1 MATYYVRTDGSDTNA
16 GTGSGTGAAW
26 KTIGKALGSAGIAS
40 GDTVWIAP
48 GRYREQVTVNMANPT
63 AETFVKGDPTA
74 SQFSGVTAGPI
85 ILTAYTTNDETNP
98 SNPALITNTRDYLSF
113 SDINFVGYQVGNGDA
128 CLRYNYSQYH
138 KYIRCSFESYGQCI
152 RIDNNFGEPLELT
165 FDRCLFRTGEY
176 TIRVYLAASSTGSS
190 YNTNLT
196 VQSCVFINTS
206 AQCYYQSRTTG
217 TVQPVGTGL
226 VFYNNLFVSPNG
238 LYIDYG
244 TQTTNPGKAINNI
257 FCCPSTAI
265 QAQATGQFTE
275 NYNRFVLTPTP
286 RSNVATGANSKSGAP
301 GTDYGWIWNQ
311 QIKTT
316 IPFFPVDNGVL
327 DGAGTTDSGAAP
339 TTDFYGQTFA
349 NPPSIGP
356 VEVGTVTT
364 GGGGGLLVH
373 PGTNGR
379 ING

>member
-48 GRYREQVTVNMANPT
+48 GRYREQVTVNMTNPT

-176 TIRVYLAASSTGSS
+176 SIRVYLAASSTGSS

-196 VQSCVFINTS
+196 VKSCVFLNTS

-244 TQTTNPGKAINNI
+244 SQTTNPGKAINNI

-301 GTDYGWIWNQ
+301 GTDYGWNWNQ

-356 VEVGTVTT
+356 VEVGTVST

-373 PGTNGR
+373 PGMAGR
-379 ING
+379 ISG

>member
-48 GRYREQVTVNMANPT
+48 GRYREQVTVNMTNPT

-98 SNPALITNTRDYLSF
+98 TNPCLITNSRDYISV
-113 SDINFVGYQVGNGDA
+113 SDINFVGYNTGNGDA
-128 CLRYNYSQYH
+128 CVRYGTNQNW
-138 KYIRCSFESYGQCI
+138 KFTRCSFESYGQCI
-152 RIDNNFGEPLELT
+152 RMDNTFGEPLDCT
-165 FDRCLFRTGEY
+165 FDRCLFRTGEF
-176 TIRVYLAASSTGSS
+176 TIRVYLAGSSTGSS

-196 VQSCVFINTS
+196 VKSCVFINAGS
-206 AQCYYQSRTTG
+206 YVYYQTRTAG

-226 VFYNNLFVSPNG
+226 VFYNNLIVSPNG

-257 FCCPSTAI
+257 FSCPSTCIA
-265 QAQATGQFTE
+265 AQATGQFTE
-275 NYNRFVLTPTP
+275 NYNRFALSPTP

-301 GTDYGWIWNQ
+301 GTDYGWNWNQ

-356 VEVGTVTT
+356 VEVGTVTA
-364 GGGGGLLVH
+364 GGGGLAANPL
-373 PGTNGR
+373 GGF
-379 ING
+379 IG